1 MINKEEYRVLM
12 GLDDKWEWIARDLG
26 SNRDGNLFAY
36 SVKPFKHDIGVWD
49 YDRELHHIDNR
60 LFQFIQWKNEEPC
73 NIAELIE
80 EYEKD
85 YKGSWEHAIEF
96 IKEVRRES
104 EETELKSKRKLI
116 EKWESAI
123 GSAEFYGKGKEE
135 ELISYMKDFVS
146 DLNQLGETES
156 EQSDKKIRELESYND
171 DLVRDNNQLRNAMDN
186 QEVLSQ
192 EWIDEYAQGDWDEWV
207 YIEDLQNL
215 IVPEKELP
223 EIPQFVSGW
232 IEETKKQNKSYIY
245 AIAQIYDKH
254 ETDESLSEEENRIF
268 QWMEAYDNDEVFARA
283 WLDSYKIKKEPKYNV
298 EIKVESL
305 FGPVGLF
312 LYKKCDEIFVGD
324 DFEDYCP
331 KEDKYRLTEY
341 EIKKY
346 DERFWPFRKPVE
358 EVEENDEN

>member
-1 MINKEEYRVLM
+1 M
-12 GLDDKWEWIARDLG
+12 
-26 SNRDGNLFAY
+26 
-36 SVKPFKHDIGVWD
+36 
-49 YDRELHHIDNR
+49 
-60 LFQFIQWKNEEPC
+60 
-73 NIAELIE
+73 
-80 EYEKD
+80 
-85 YKGSWEHAIEF
+85 
-96 IKEVRRES
+96 
-104 EETELKSKRKLI
+104 KSKQELI

-123 GSAEFYGKGKEE
+123 ESAEFCGKGKEE